1 MVGSCPVADFRCDMT
16 PLMVMSVSN
25 AIGSPLFIPYRSNF
39 YSDLTFCVRAASR
52 LATTIMERVK
62 KTVLVTG
69 ASSGIGK
76 ATVKYFSEKGWNVAA
91 TMRTPERDDEVRHY
105 PNTRVYALDVTLPE
119 TIDTAIEQA
128 DRDFGRIDAVV
139 NNAGY
144 GVDGV
149 FEAMS
154 DDVIRRQFETN
165 VFGLMRVTRSFIA
178 YFRTNRIP
186 GHIIQVSS
194 MGGRLAFPLY
204 SIYHGTKWAVEGFSE
219 SLHYELAPL
228 GIRVKLVEPGPIR
241 TEFYGRNRAFIRPND
256 TSAYDAYVDQ
266 CDKVAM
272 ATANR
277 AVGPESVAR
286 AIFRAAN
293 SSSGRLRYPAGQ
305 PGPLLLGL
313 RRWVPDR
320 VFFVLVRMRYGI
332 R

>member
-1 MVGSCPVADFRCDMT
+1 MCPIFAGMKKSTR
-16 PLMVMSVSN
+16 
-25 AIGSPLFIPYRSNF
+25 
-39 YSDLTFCVRAASR
+39 
-52 LATTIMERVK
+52 TI
-62 KTVLVTG
+62 LVTG

-76 ATVKYFSEKGWNVAA
+76 ATAKYFSEQGWNVAA
-91 TMRTPERDDEVRHY
+91 TMRTPDRDEEVRRY
-105 PNTRVYALDVTLPE
+105 RNTRVYALDVTSPDS
-119 TIDTAIEQA
+119 IDAAIAQA
-128 DRDFGRIDAVV
+128 VRDFGRVDAVV

-165 VFGLMRVTRSFIA
+165 VFGLMRVTRSFVA

-228 GIRVKLVEPGPIR
+228 GIRVKIVEPGPIR
-241 TEFYGRNRAFIRPND
+241 TEFYGRNREFVRPQN
-256 TSAYDAYVDQ
+256 TSAYDAFVDQ

-277 AVGPESVAR
+277 AVGPESVVR

-293 SSSGRLRYPAGQ
+293 SSSGRLRYPAGH
-305 PGPLLLGL
+305 PGPLFLCL

-320 VFFVLVRMRYGI
+320 IFFALVRMSYGI